1 MIKKEII
8 LNQENFMG
16 LSKSLIGNKFLFNFC
31 LEIHKKKE
39 FYILKIIKFT

>member
-16 LSKSLIGNKFLFNFC
+16 LSKSLIENKFLFNFC
-31 LEIHKKKE
+31 LEIHKKKR
-39 FYILKIIKFT
+39 ILYFKNN